1 MSSGGGL
8 GEAGNSVAAATA
20 TEGATT
26 ALLLGGGAGPPVEV
40 QGMVGLQ
47 GGSRVLTVPVAG
59 PASAADVTQVFTELH
74 SDAAA
79 LGSVLQPTPF
89 TSEELSGVIGTA
101 TGVTSDPESLRFQFP
116 MEDHAPS
123 KKKATPTVYR
133 EQDRFLPI
141 NNVSRVMRNAIPR
154 NGKVSKD
161 AKECMQECVSEFV
174 SFITSEAA
182 DRCSQE
188 KRKTLTGDDILFA
201 MANLGFD
208 NYIEPMKLY
217 LQKTREYMKVEKTV
231 APSVADQ
238 RTLMQDSTGDVTSHP
253 VLTEETTS
261 LILQPP
267 PPPSSSISPLFS
279 PSVS

>member
-1 MSSGGGL
+1 
-8 GEAGNSVAAATA
+8 
-20 TEGATT
+20 
-26 ALLLGGGAGPPVEV
+26 
-40 QGMVGLQ
+40 MVGLQ
-47 GGSRVLTVPVAG
+47 GGGKVVTVPVAG
-59 PASAADVTQVFTELH
+59 PPSAADVTHVLSELH
-74 SDAAA
+74 SDAA

-101 TGVTSDPESLRFQFP
+101 AGVTSDPESLRFQFP
-116 MEDHAPS
+116 MEDHTSP

-201 MANLGFD
+201 MATLGFD
-208 NYIEPMKLY
+208 NYIQPMKLY
-217 LQKTREYMKVEKTV
+217 LQKIREYTKVERV
-231 APSVADQ
+231 GQGVVERAAVPHDMAPAAASV
-238 RTLMQDSTGDVTSHP
+238 STEQP
-253 VLTEETTS
+253 A
-261 LILQPP
+261 IALQPP
-267 PPPSSSISPLFS
+267 PLPPSSLSQFP
-279 PSVS
+279 